1 MEKPDKTAPVTEL
14 DRIYNDPDTKHALDL
29 SERFAK
35 KSLNEIGFKEF
46 LNTLPPEAAQE
57 RAKLEHLIA
66 NPGARVEADL
76 STHAGQMV
84 WAAGLGFVFQNS
96 SPGTIRSSAVWKTLT
111 RNPDLQ
117 NSLGAAARYLDLSLT
132 NRNATMDWGT
142 PGSWFWFS
150 PDKNHINID
159 MFHTLLLGFGKS
171 PAPGMKGIAHATGVM
186 MHEVGHSQL
195 TTRWTD
201 GMKALQEQEA
211 KLMAESKTRKLTRD
225 EYKQLTRIRT
235 EFKLRHNV
243 MNATEDNCVNRYAA
257 NQGREFP
264 HDFGESLNICNIVL
278 QGTGYY
284 LKTKESAENGGHS
297 DFSEILKKMMTGS
310 KQKEIQKAG
319 EALSNLS
326 KAIMLAFYSTNGLFE
341 TKDVETWKRLGVDV
355 DAIKGTDG
363 SDFNDLMKQNLSTG
377 GIANLQPAA
386 RDRWLLRSV
395 FARSIESYA
404 DRRCKIIDDIW
415 DKYAAPYAK
424 VLINAAEE
432 NAEKKMDQKA
442 QEKDKGKDQK
452 PGDQQEGDGDGQSD
466 PNQQGEKQSGKGKGK
481 GQSQQGGDDAAPSQ
495 GNPGGGGDEEEQSGG
510 DDSSVEVEGVGKM
523 DAGEGTPST
532 PQQSQKKERQ
542 GQGEEDVN
550 SDNAK
555 TVRDLARDA
564 KQQERKNNAAND
576 KSGNG
581 KNGKESSQ
589 EDEKPADLSMDSGD
603 GSRGRGKGVDLAS
616 LSGGN
621 WSEFRKRINELE
633 LLIAR
638 VSDDFVYIRDKQK
651 QLVRDL
657 SKKKEK
663 LPRGGDVR
671 ERLDMRAHMNFA
683 VKRATGQKIE
693 EQDLQRWKK
702 DQIATE
708 ATSVELWILG
718 DGSGSMLDMQP
729 GGWRPIDPAVQSMA
743 VLYEAGK
750 RANFDTFVGMWGD
763 DQIRML
769 AEPGDTDQ
777 KVGDN
782 FQRAH
787 NGIRSGTE
795 LSPAFIQAIQR
806 SARQETNAQGK
817 PKRFAGMT
825 HFLIISDGEL
835 NGGDTE
841 PLTQMIL
848 KLFRYGPAV
857 SVDIAVLGTNTG
869 TQMSQVV
876 TAVKQANPAA
886 AIGIINASS
895 AKDIPIRLA
904 QQIKRR
910 FEQSAKE
917 VQAIPDSQKR
927 EAFLNACKA
936 IRQQK
941 LG

>member
-1 MEKPDKTAPVTEL
+1 MASPFETGFEKDSFAL
-14 DRIYNDPDTKHALDL
+14 DRIYNDPETTPALDL
-29 SERFAK
+29 FERFAK
-35 KSLNEIGFKEF
+35 KSLNEAGLKEF
-46 LNTLPPEAAQE
+46 LDTLPAGAASE
-57 RAKLEHLIA
+57 RAKIEQVLS
-66 NPGARVEADL
+66 NSGVRVDADL
-76 STHAGQMV
+76 STRGGQLA
-84 WAAGLGFVFQNS
+84 WAAALGFVSQN
-96 SPGTIRSSAVWKTLT
+96 GGGKTRSSAVWKTLA

-159 MFHTLLLGFGKS
+159 MFHTLLLGFGEA

-201 GMKALQEQEA
+201 AMKALQEQEA

-225 EYKQLTRIRT
+225 EYKQLTRVRT

-363 SDFNDLMKQNLSTG
+363 SDFNDLMRQNLSTD

-424 VLINAAEE
+424 VLIDAAEE

-442 QEKDKGKDQK
+442 QNNKDQK

-481 GQSQQGGDDAAPSQ
+481 GQSQPGGDDASPSQ

-510 DDSSVEVEGVGKM
+510 DDGSVDVEGVGKM
-523 DAGEGTPST
+523 DAGEGTPSS

-542 GQGEEDVN
+542 GQGEGDVN
-550 SDNAK
+550 ADDAK
-555 TVRDLARDA
+555 TVRDLAHEA
-564 KQQERKNNAAND
+564 KQQEK
-576 KSGNG
+576 
-581 KNGKESSQ
+581 KNGAGQGKDGQ
-589 EDEKPADLSMDSGD
+589 EQTGQDNAPPADISMDHSNGGSIGQRNVDLTKLSSGD
-603 GSRGRGKGVDLAS
+603 WK
-616 LSGGN
+616 
-621 WSEFRKRINELE
+621 EFRKRVNELE
-633 LLIAR
+633 PVISR
-638 VSDDFVYIRDKQK
+638 VSDDFVYIRDQQK
-651 QLVRDL
+651 QFVRDV
-657 SKKKEK
+657 SKEREQ
-663 LPRGGDVR
+663 LPRGGDLR
-671 ERLDMRAHMNFA
+671 QRLDMRAHMNFA
-683 VKRATGQKIE
+683 SKRATGQKIE
-693 EQDLQRWKK
+693 EVDLQRWKK
-702 DQIATE
+702 DKIDAET
-708 ATSVELWILG
+708 TSVELWILG
-718 DGSGSMLDMQP
+718 DGSGSTRSGLSD
-729 GGWRPIDPAVQSMA
+729 GGRRIDSCLQTMA
-743 VLYEAGK
+743 ILYEAGK
-750 RANFDTFVGMWGD
+750 RAKFDVYAGVWENHGVH
-763 DQIRML
+763 ML
-769 AEPGDTDQ
+769 AEPGYTEKQ
-777 KVGDN
+777 IGEKFEAVKQGGGCGTIYN
-782 FQRAH
+782 TPLP
-787 NGIRSGTE
+787 GIIDR
-795 LSPAFIQAIQR
+795 LSKQTSDGQG
-806 SARQETNAQGK
+806 RQ
-817 PKRFAGMT
+817 KRFAGMT
-825 HFLIISDGEL
+825 HFLWVVDGTRNDL
-835 NGGDTE
+835 DVQGTADM
-841 PLTQMIL
+841 LI

-857 SVDIAVLGTNTG
+857 SVDIAYMGGYSDCETKAIVEK
-869 TQMSQVV
+869 VKA
-876 TAVKQANPAA
+876 AVPGAQIDTLEATK
-886 AIGIINASS
+886 ASDAPMLLVRKIKARFEKS
-895 AKDIPIRLA
+895 AKV
-904 QQIKRR
+904 IK
-910 FEQSAKE
+910 A
-917 VQAIPDSQKR
+917 VPDSQKR
-927 EAFLNACKA
+927 EAFSSAYKA
-936 IRQQK
+936 MKR
-941 LG
+941 